1 ETQITFQRHRI
12 SRCLLQHVRWD
23 LDERRTAFRN
33 ISRGKFPPGALYH
46 VKRATLGVE
55 NPGCAFHNETVQ
67 VRRADGFAKRF
78 AKSVEEIEDECFF
91 DLDFFVRA
99 LELVDADT
107 LPPPGEKPAG
117 ERRN

>member
-1 ETQITFQRHRI
+1 MSHRI
-12 SRCLLQHVRWD
+12 SRRLLQHVRWD
-23 LDERRTAFRN
+23 LNERRTAFRN
-33 ISRGKFPPGALYH
+33 ISRGQFPPGALHH
-46 VKRATLGVE
+46 VKRATLRVE

-78 AKSVEEIEDECFF
+78 AKSVEEIEDERFF

-99 LELVDADT
+99 LELADADA